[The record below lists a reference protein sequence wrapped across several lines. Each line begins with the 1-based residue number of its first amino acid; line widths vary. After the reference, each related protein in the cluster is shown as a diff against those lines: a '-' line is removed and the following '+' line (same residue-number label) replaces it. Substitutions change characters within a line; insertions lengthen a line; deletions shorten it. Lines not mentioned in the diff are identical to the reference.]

1 MKGSGH
7 GPNAA
12 GLRDAPRAEE
22 QHEFYNY
29 RKSRRRRS
37 SLEPMSKKPALGLG
51 VSDPLAAFRF
61 YSNWHR
67 ACYRGGRSAI
77 SAPARPRTAANVE
90 HAALGGGSRLG
101 SRDDHIDLRTGSRLV
116 VEQFAGQLAR
126 EFHAHAS

>member
-1 MKGSGH
+1 MSANWGNSENIYSLGVLPPVTQSRSCENMKGSGH

-12 GLRDAPRAEE
+12 NLRDAPRAEE
-22 QHEFYNY
+22 QHEFSNY
-29 RKSRRRRS
+29 RKSRRRS

-77 SAPARPRTAANVE
+77 SAPARPRTAGNVE
-90 HAALGGGSRLG
+90 HAAVR
-101 SRDDHIDLRTGSRLV
+101 RR
-116 VEQFAGQLAR
+116 FAAR
-126 EFHAHAS
+126 FP